1 MIEKAYKKLKAA
13 VYYDKTLLPLRDKIV
28 EFEEK
33 SNPNTSDNEN
43 IDNKLQKIY
52 SVLSCANNDVWEKY
66 QNKILNSIHILAYPK
81 KIGAQVENKDNNSEI
96 IYFNNI
102 KCKSI
107 NIEKYQYFIDMDVI
121 GQILGVLWIL
131 LIGRRLDSKNLTYEH
146 SYGNRLRKKLVDGDN
161 ENDTDSVISYS
172 PVLFEPYF
180 SQYESWRD
188 KGLEIAKKYVDTG
201 DDVVT
206 LTIDFRSFFYSVDYN
221 EEEFNE
227 FLQFCSKDVRYDDYE
242 SVFQR
247 VNTFVYRVIETYS
260 NRFRSLNDVKIKL
273 YNRKNYNLLPIGFF
287 PSNILANW
295 RLNDFDKQVL
305 DRWNPLYYGRY
316 VDDIIIVDK
325 IDKKSGL
332 YEKIADGN
340 CKNSDVFDYYLG
352 LCNADKVCD
361 CTNNK
366 ALFKKFT
373 EKDKDNKERTIYYLN
388 KEYINN
394 NGSRIIVQNSKVK
407 VFYFHA
413 HVTGAVISC
422 FQKEIAKNASG
433 FMNLPEFGESYE
445 PIEDISIFDIHRDGT
460 INKFNSITEVKID
473 KFNLSKNVGK
483 ATFISTM
490 VNDEKLK
497 ERCTKLISSLSSRDL
512 IDNFRIWERLFEL
525 LIVQNKYDEFYKLA
539 SKIIDSITDVKKQNE
554 DEIGQI
560 CYESLFKNF
569 YASLYKVLS
578 LVWGSDVKNSIDKIV
593 EKANVL
599 GIDYNNI
606 LKYRRNY
613 LHSRMINRHLIPI
626 CMELVKFSA
635 DNFSDENDGNNISE
649 KCLFN
654 LFDDIKIMKYFG
666 VYNYKDLKFDL
677 PDGINFDGKKIY
689 KYYPCVA
696 KFQDILFTLNI
707 YKNINGEQEQ
717 NQYIKEVDGCLEFQK
732 AVTFYYYLN
741 YKYLDIRLK
750 HKNTIRK
757 VISTNVNTRS
767 QDDTI
772 IMNIR
777 IRNNKK
783 QDIKIAVANVQVEE
797 KYFIAVLNRNTKANK
812 NLNRYEQLAKVL
824 NEARKEKV
832 DILVL
837 PENYVPID
845 WIPKLTSFSAN
856 NQMAIITGVEHFITC
871 LGDNQQY
878 VNNYT
883 AVILPYK
890 IDDYKYAFIG
900 WHNKV
905 YYSPGEKRLITGY
918 NYKYNEGKTLE
929 LYYWSGIYFPVF
941 CCFELASIANRSR
954 FQGYADL
961 FIAIECNKDT
971 NYYSSIVESLCRDIH
986 CYCVQVNS
994 SNYGDSRI
1002 VQPTNSIR
1010 LNIIRT
1016 KGGINSTIL
1025 VDTVNIEKLRRHQI
1039 KEYELQNETKDFKP
1053 TPPGFNKD
1061 LVWKK
1066 LRDEMIL
1073 LM

>member
-1 MIEKAYKKLKAA
+1 MQTMIEKAYKKLKAA

-28 EFEEK
+28 KFERNRNN
-33 SNPNTSDNEN
+33 SISDNDY
-43 IDNKLQKIY
+43 IDNKLKEIY
-52 SVLSCANNDVWEKY
+52 NVLFYDQDDEWERY

-81 KIGAQVENKDNNSEI
+81 KIGLQVQNKVQNKDKNDEI

-102 KCKSI
+102 KCKDI
-107 NIEKYQYFIDMDVI
+107 NIEKYQYFLDIDVI
-121 GQILGVLWIL
+121 GQVLGVLWVL
-131 LIGRRLDSKNLTYEH
+131 LIGRRLDSKDLMYEH

-161 ENDTDSVISYS
+161 ANDTDSIISYS

-188 KGLEIAKKYVDTG
+188 KGLEIAKKYVDAG
-201 DDVVT
+201 DDIVT

-227 FLQFCSKDVRYDDYE
+227 FLKFCRKDVQYDGYE
-242 SVFQR
+242 KVFQR
-247 VNTFVYRVIETYS
+247 VNTFVYKVIETYS

-332 YEKIADGN
+332 YEKIAGGN

-352 LCNADKVCD
+352 LCNADKVCN

-366 ALFKKFT
+366 ALFKKDS
-373 EKDKDNKERTIYYLN
+373 EKDEGNKEKTIYYLN
-388 KEYINN
+388 KEYVNN
-394 NGSRIIVQNSKVK
+394 NGSKIIVQNSKVK

-445 PIEDISIFDIHRDGT
+445 PIEDIGVFDIHRDDT

-490 VNDEKLK
+490 VNDEKLR

-525 LIVQNKYDEFYKLA
+525 LIVQKKYDEFYKLA
-539 SKIIDSITDVKKQNE
+539 SKIIDSITDIKKQNKGK
-554 DEIGQI
+554 IGRI
-560 CYESLFKNF
+560 CYKSLFKNF

-578 LVWGSDVKNSIDKIV
+578 LIWGSDVKNSIDKII
-593 EKANVL
+593 EKTNTL
-599 GIDYNNI
+599 GVNYNNI
-606 LKYRRNY
+606 LKYRRDY
-613 LHSRMINRHLIPI
+613 LHSRMVNRHLIPI

-635 DNFSDENDGNNISE
+635 DKFSDENNENYISD

-654 LFDDIKIMKYFG
+654 LSDDIKIMKYFG
-666 VYNYKDLKFDL
+666 INEYVEFN
-677 PDGINFDGKKIY
+677 NFDEDIF
-689 KYYPCVA
+689 KYYPCTA

-707 YKNINGEQEQ
+707 NNVISFNIKSNIDYSICFYYRL
-717 NQYIKEVDGCLEFQK
+717 NYRYVINSNSNIIKEL
-732 AVTFYYYLN
+732 
-741 YKYLDIRLK
+741 I
-750 HKNTIRK
+750 K
-757 VISTNVNTRS
+757 VNLSSAYTDKKIVNVHIKS
-767 QDDTI
+767 
-772 IMNIR
+772 
-777 IRNNKK
+777 NKK
-783 QDIKIAVANVQVEE
+783 EKIKIAVANVKVEE
-797 KYFIAVLNRNTKANK
+797 KYFFAVLNRDTKDNK

-871 LGDNQQY
+871 LGENQQY

-918 NYKYNEGKTLE
+918 DYKYNEGKTLE

-1002 VQPTNSIR
+1002 VQPTNSVR

-1039 KEYELQNETKDFKP
+1039 KEYELQNETKEFKP
-1053 TPPGFNKD
+1053 TPPGFNKE

-1066 LRDEMIL
+1066 LRDEKIL